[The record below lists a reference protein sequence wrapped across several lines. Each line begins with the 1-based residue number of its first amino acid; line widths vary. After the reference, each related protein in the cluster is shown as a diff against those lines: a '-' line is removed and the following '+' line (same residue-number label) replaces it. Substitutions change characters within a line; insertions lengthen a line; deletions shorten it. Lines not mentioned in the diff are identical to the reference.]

1 MIASSARL
9 AGEVVVDHHG
19 EDVGRLER
27 VMIDVAS
34 GRVAYV
40 VLACG
45 GVFGIGEH
53 HYAVAWKDLRLD
65 PERRCLVLE
74 RELADLE
81 RTAAQLP

>member
-9 AGEVVVDHHG
+9 AGEVVVDDHG
-19 EDVGRLER
+19 EDVARLER

-45 GVFGIGEH
+45 GVLGIGERR
-53 HYAVAWKDLRLD
+53 YAVAWKDLRLD
-65 PERRCLVLE
+65 PKRRYLVLE
-74 RELADLE
+74 RQLADVE

>member
-1 MIASSARL
+1 MIASSTRL
-9 AGEVVVDHHG
+9 AGEVVVDDHG

-45 GVFGIGEH
+45 GVFGIGERR
-53 HYAVAWKDLRLD
+53 YGVAWKDLRLD
-65 PERRCLVLE
+65 PERRCFVLG

-81 RTAAQLP
+81 RSAAQLP